1 MYIVTLTLC
10 CCSQGCQSIRKR
22 VRVLICISPLGEG
35 RVNENDVKIAQSPP
49 PTSPN
54 GEASPAQKMQNGLIP
69 ETRPTPAKDKTAV
82 AEEKASKA
90 APEAVAT
97 SQKKV
102 EGTSKDD
109 QKGQSKNP
117 QNGLNVQNGLAGKSD
132 GSAEGKATAE
142 KHKPQGDCVVCG
154 HLARNLCSGCKSVFY
169 CSR

>member
-1 MYIVTLTLC
+1 M
-10 CCSQGCQSIRKR
+10 
-22 VRVLICISPLGEG
+22 
-35 RVNENDVKIAQSPP
+35 
-49 PTSPN
+49 
-54 GEASPAQKMQNGLIP
+54 
-69 ETRPTPAKDKTAV
+69 

-109 QKGQSKNP
+109 QKGQSGETGQNVGS
-117 QNGLNVQNGLAGKSD
+117 QNGLNVQNGIAGKSD
-132 GSAEGKATAE
+132 GSADGKATAE